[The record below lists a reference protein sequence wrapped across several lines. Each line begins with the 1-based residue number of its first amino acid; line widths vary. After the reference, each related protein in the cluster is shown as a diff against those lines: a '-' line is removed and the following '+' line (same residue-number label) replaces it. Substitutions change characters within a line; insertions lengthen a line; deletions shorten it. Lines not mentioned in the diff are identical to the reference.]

1 MFHNI
6 LKKSEERAIQ
16 ASCFSVFNEN
26 LNMCVLPLG
35 KQVNPSQL
43 LAQQTLLILVLILK
57 PCLRVLVIR
66 LMLTHGDMS
75 SEYE

>member
-6 LKKSEERAIQ
+6 LKKEKERAIQ

-43 LAQQTLLILVLILK
+43 LAQQTLLILVLILTMFESACDK
-57 PCLRVLVIR
+57 TDAHTRE
-66 LMLTHGDMS
+66 H
-75 SEYE
+75 EQ

>member
-6 LKKSEERAIQ
+6 LKKEKERAIQ

-35 KQVNPSQL
+35 KQVNPSQ
-43 LAQQTLLILVLILK
+43 QNLLILVLILK

>member
-35 KQVNPSQL
+35 KQVNPSQ
-43 LAQQTLLILVLILK
+43 QNLLILVLILK

>member
-1 MFHNI
+1 MNHF
-6 LKKSEERAIQ
+6 LKKEKERAIQ

-35 KQVNPSQL
+35 KQVNPSQ
-43 LAQQTLLILVLILK
+43 QNLLILVLILK